1 MHCCTVRLACLIHA
15 ASVRSEPGSNS
26 PYKNYFVTDK
36 FVCAFFYF
44 FKKLNSRLIQIF
56 LIKTQQCLLHCL
68 NLTRAIRTIQFFKEH
83 RISQSAVF
91 HSLSFILKRSNE
103 FLIYHSFQNFQAIF
117 ERFFLFF
124 FHSEFC
130 VSEFTCFNLELN
142 DHRRFAARGLI

>member
-36 FVCAFFYF
+36 FVCAFLLFQKVEFTFDSNFPYQNSTVF
-44 FKKLNSRLIQIF
+44 ASLFEFDSGHSHYSIFQGTPDFSIRCISFTQLHFKAEQRVLNISRLSDF
-56 LIKTQQCLLHCL
+56 SSG
-68 NLTRAIRTIQFFKEH
+68 IRKI
-83 RISQSAVF
+83 
-91 HSLSFILKRSNE
+91 
-103 FLIYHSFQNFQAIF
+103 
-117 ERFFLFF
+117 FLFF